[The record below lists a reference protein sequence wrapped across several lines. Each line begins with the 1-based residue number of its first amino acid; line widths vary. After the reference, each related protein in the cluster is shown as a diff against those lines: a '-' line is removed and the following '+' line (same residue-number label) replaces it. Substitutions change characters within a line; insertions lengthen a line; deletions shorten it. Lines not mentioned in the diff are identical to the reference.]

1 MDTGKILSRSWD
13 LVWKYRA
20 LWVFGIILAFTTS
33 SGFIWLGTLDRDNV
47 PWETVIRVSPTTTIY
62 LPGEGLVLDFTD
74 PEGVTIY
81 LEDADELRA
90 FWTDL
95 ELWEGIIPPEIRT
108 VIIVGAAWLALL
120 VLLSMVGR
128 YTSRAALIGMV
139 DSSERTGDQPGFWK
153 GLQMGFSRNA
163 WRLFFIDLIVFL
175 GWLLVIVLMVSLVG
189 APLFLLAADSEL
201 GRAIGIATSGGMFFI
216 FLAVGVVLSA
226 FVSLFVQVIRRACVQ
241 DNLGVFAGIRMGW
254 KTVFSNF
261 TSFLLIWAIWIGVR
275 IGWILALIPIVLL
288 LTPVFLVMLLLGV
301 VVAAAP
307 ALITAG
313 ITSLLV
319 EGLWPWIAAGLVGV
333 PIFFLIVGLP
343 LAFMSGFVEIFKSNL
358 WTLSYRDLRP
368 MRAVVKGEKPDPVE
382 RDQDLPVRDAEAP
395 AM

>member
-33 SGFIWLGTLDRDNV
+33 SGFVWLGTLDRDNV
-47 PWETVIRVSPTTTIY
+47 PWETVIKVSPTTTIY

-74 PEGVTIY
+74 TEGVTIY
-81 LEDADELRA
+81 LEDADDLQA
-90 FWTDL
+90 FWTEL
-95 ELWEGIIPPEIRT
+95 ELWDDIIPPEIWT

-120 VLLSMVGR
+120 ILLSMVGR

-139 DSSERTGDQPGFWK
+139 DSSEQTGEQPGFWK
-153 GLQMGFSRNA
+153 GLRMGFSRNA

-201 GRAIGIATSGGMFFI
+201 GRAIGIATSGGMFFV

-241 DNLGVFAGIRMGW
+241 DNLGVFAGIRRGW
-254 KTVFSNF
+254 KTIFSNF

-288 LTPVFLVMLLLGV
+288 LTPVFLVMTLLGV
-301 VVAAAP
+301 FIAAAP

-333 PIFFLIVGLP
+333 PIFFLMVGLP
-343 LAFMSGFVEIFKSNL
+343 LAFISGFVEIFKSNL
-358 WTLSYRDLRP
+358 WTLSYRDLSP
-368 MRAVVKGEKPDPVE
+368 LQAELKGEKPDPVE

-395 AM
+395 VM